1 MKMTGCF
8 EIFGKKSGFVTLS
21 MPDNTDCPILLLS
34 RKAMESPGQML

>member
-21 MPDNTDCPILLLS
+21 MPDDTDFPILLFDWE
-34 RKAMESPGQML
+34 AIESP